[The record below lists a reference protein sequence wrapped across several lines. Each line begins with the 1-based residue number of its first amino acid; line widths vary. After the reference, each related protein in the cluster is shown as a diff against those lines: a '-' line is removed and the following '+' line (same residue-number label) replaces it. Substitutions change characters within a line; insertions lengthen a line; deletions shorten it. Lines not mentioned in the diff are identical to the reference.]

1 VSHRHVLGVSF
12 TAFSL
17 ALIFTISGFFLSIAI
32 PFSLSFLL
40 IGMLGVFVWTTLK
53 NQSERIDRL
62 EKLLEEQSNSGSN
75 LADR

>member
-17 ALIFTISGFFLSIAI
+17 SLIFTISGFFLSIAI